1 MNDQPKKSGLLSY
14 ILFILFALIIWN
26 AFVQQSQ
33 TDSPISIDYNE
44 FLRMVESDKFQS
56 IVIQSTE
63 KGGSEITGCCVKDK
77 DGKDASYNVFVNNA
91 ALPAFMDILRAKPKI
106 KIFPRPI
113 RETSWLMSILIN
125 WAPMLLFIFIWIFF
139 MRKMGGGVS
148 AGGIGGGMDFGKSK
162 AKMSVGHQVT
172 FADVAGVDESKEE
185 LVEMINFLKDPKKFT
200 RLGGRMPKG
209 VLLIGPPGTG
219 KTLLA
224 RAVAGEAG
232 VAFFSLSG
240 SEFVEMFVGV
250 GASRV
255 RDLFENAKKNAPSI
269 IFIDEIDAIGGK
281 RGMTIG
287 GGRTEQEQTLNQ
299 LMVEMD
305 GFDPNVG
312 IIIMAATNRPEVLDV
327 ALLRPGRFDR
337 HVVVPRPDVKGR
349 EEILKVHARKKPLA
363 ENANLTAIARGT
375 PGFVGADLENL
386 LNEAAL
392 KAAQKG
398 QETIT
403 HNDLEE
409 AKDKI
414 IMGGAERKSM
424 VMSPAV
430 KKVTAY
436 HEAGHTLVAKLIP
449 GNDPVHKVTL
459 IPRGMSLGLT
469 GTLPEEERHNYTKSY
484 LEALLPMMM
493 GGRCA
498 EELVFKDISTG
509 ARNDIER
516 ATELASN
523 MVKKWGMSEK
533 LGPLNYGK
541 DREHEYLGF
550 QIQGAQ
556 DYSEKTAQTID
567 EEKKQ
572 IIDKAYR
579 KATDV
584 LAANRNILE
593 ALASALLEKETLT
606 GEEVNNIVK
615 QFKISQAN

>member
-1 MNDQPKKSGLLSY
+1 MNNTPKRQGLGTGILLAVVVISLINYFAPKKD
-14 ILFILFALIIWN
+14 N
-26 AFVQQSQ
+26 HV
-33 TDSPISIDYNE
+33 TEVDYGE
-44 FLRMVESDKFQS
+44 FLRMVEADKFQS
-56 IVIQSTE
+56 VVIQHTE
-63 KGGSEITGCCVKDK
+63 KGGSGITGCCVKEKTEK
-77 DGKDASYNVFVNNA
+77 DGPEKNMSYSTFTADPDFLAILKTKPNLKIIEKPIPETSFLA
-91 ALPAFMDILRAKPKI
+91 TLISWILPALIFVGLYFM
-106 KIFPRPI
+106 
-113 RETSWLMSILIN
+113 M
-125 WAPMLLFIFIWIFF
+125 
-139 MRKMGGGVS
+139 MRKFSPMGG
-148 AGGIGGGMDFGKSK
+148 AGGIMNFGKSK

-185 LVEMINFLKDPKKFT
+185 LVEMIRFLEDPKKFT

-224 RAVAGEAG
+224 RAVAGEAD
-232 VAFFSLSG
+232 VPFFSLSG

-449 GNDPVHKVTL
+449 GNDPVHKVTI

-469 GTLPEEERHNYTKSY
+469 GTLPEEERYNYPKSY
-484 LEALLPMMM
+484 LEALLPMLL

-498 EELVFKDISTG
+498 EEIVFKDISTG
-509 ARNDIER
+509 ARNDIEK

-533 LGPLNYGK
+533 LGPLNYGQDK
-541 DREHEYLGF
+541 EHAYLGF
-550 QIQGAQ
+550 QMQGAQ

-572 IIDKAYR
+572 IIDEAYR

-584 LAANRNILE
+584 LVANRNILE
-593 ALASALLEKETLT
+593 ALAGALLEKETLT

-615 QFKISQAN
+615 QFKTPQAN

>member
-1 MNDQPKKSGLLSY
+1 
-14 ILFILFALIIWN
+14 
-26 AFVQQSQ
+26 
-33 TDSPISIDYNE
+33 
-44 FLRMVESDKFQS
+44 
-56 IVIQSTE
+56 
-63 KGGSEITGCCVKDK
+63 
-77 DGKDASYNVFVNNA
+77 
-91 ALPAFMDILRAKPKI
+91 
-106 KIFPRPI
+106 
-113 RETSWLMSILIN
+113 
-125 WAPMLLFIFIWIFF
+125 
-139 MRKMGGGVS
+139 
-148 AGGIGGGMDFGKSK
+148 
-162 AKMSVGHQVT
+162 
-172 FADVAGVDESKEE
+172 
-185 LVEMINFLKDPKKFT
+185 
-200 RLGGRMPKG
+200 
-209 VLLIGPPGTG
+209 
-219 KTLLA
+219 
-224 RAVAGEAG
+224 
-232 VAFFSLSG
+232 
-240 SEFVEMFVGV
+240 
-250 GASRV
+250 
-255 RDLFENAKKNAPSI
+255 
-269 IFIDEIDAIGGK
+269 
-281 RGMTIG
+281 
-287 GGRTEQEQTLNQ
+287 
-299 LMVEMD
+299 
-305 GFDPNVG
+305 
-312 IIIMAATNRPEVLDV
+312 MAATNRPETLDF

-363 ENANLTAIARGT
+363 ENANLTAIAKGT

-392 KAAQKG
+392 KAAQKE

-403 HNDLEE
+403 NSDLEE

-436 HEAGHTLVAKLIP
+436 HEAGHTLVAKFVP
-449 GNDPVHKVTL
+449 GNDPVHKVTI